1 MFLENNRFG
10 NVLYNNLKG
19 HIESV
24 VIAEEGSVNF
34 KIIVERVVNPITES
48 VNGLKVLKINNDG
61 TTLISFTV
69 YRSGQAEYEQ
79 DLRPNYQIPFQIAYA
94 VSIHKSQGL
103 EYDSVKIV
111 ISNEVEE
118 LISHNIFY
126 TAITRAKRDLR
137 IYWTPET
144 EEKVLSS
151 LKKRTFS
158 KDLPIFLSL
167 HKDLK

>member
-1 MFLENNRFG
+1 M
-10 NVLYNNLKG
+10 
-19 HIESV
+19 
-24 VIAEEGSVNF
+24 
-34 KIIVERVVNPITES
+34 
-48 VNGLKVLKINNDG
+48 
-61 TTLISFTV
+61 ISFTV

-126 TAITRAKRDLR
+126 TVITRAKRDLR